1 MILRG
6 SWTGTDKT
14 GGIPMLD
21 IACCGYMVTFAAV
34 IYYEMVIRNKDKDW
48 LSMYLVSG
56 VIVFMALHLHL
67 N

>member
-1 MILRG
+1 M
-6 SWTGTDKT
+6 